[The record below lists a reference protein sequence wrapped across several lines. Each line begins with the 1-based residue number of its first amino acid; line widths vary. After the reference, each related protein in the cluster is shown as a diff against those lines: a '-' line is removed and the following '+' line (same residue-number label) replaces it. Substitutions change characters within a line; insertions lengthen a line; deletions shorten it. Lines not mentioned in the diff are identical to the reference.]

1 MNAQDKTILVVDDAL
16 FMVTVIKT
24 ALSEA
29 GYRVETAGSGEEA
42 IKLIGKQ
49 RPDLI
54 LLDVIMP
61 GMNGFEVCSY
71 LRKDLRYSLIPIIII
86 TGQSAEE
93 DKLLGLE
100 AGADDYV
107 TKPFSSRELLA
118 RVHNTLL
125 RLDRMRDV
133 NPLSG
138 LPGNNEI
145 QVEIA
150 RRIKEKE
157 RFAALYFDLNSFKP
171 YNDSYGFESGDKVL
185 MMTSDVIV
193 EAIIS
198 IGTEG
203 DFVGHIGGDDFI
215 ALIHPENA
223 VAIAEAAIA
232 DFESKK
238 KMFYSKEDAENG
250 FMIGHDREGN
260 LKKMDLVGLSIA
272 VLMNEKNPVADSTH
286 LGERAAEL
294 KSKAKQ
300 AACFYAVG
308 D

>member
-16 FMVTVIKT
+16 FMVTVIQK
-24 ALSEA
+24 ALVDA
-29 GYRVETAGSGEEA
+29 GYRVQAANSGEEA
-42 IKLIGKQ
+42 IKLINKQ

-54 LLDVIMP
+54 LLDVVMP
-61 GMNGFEVCSY
+61 GMNGFEVCAY
-71 LRKDLRYSLIPIIII
+71 LRNDLRYSLIPIIII

-125 RLDRMRDV
+125 RLERMRDV

-138 LPGNNEI
+138 LRGNNEI
-145 QVEIA
+145 QLEIA
-150 RRIKEKE
+150 RRIGENR

-171 YNDSYGFESGDKVL
+171 YNDTYGFEAGDNVL
-185 MMTSDVIV
+185 RMTSDVIV

-198 IGTEG
+198 RGIAN

-215 ALIHPENA
+215 ALVDPANA
-223 VAIAEAAIA
+223 VAIAKQAIS

-238 KMFYSKEDAENG
+238 LAFYSAQDAAAG
-250 FMIGHDREGN
+250 FMMGHDREGN
-260 LKKMDLVGLSIA
+260 LKKLDLVGLSVAI
-272 VLMNEKNPVADSTH
+272 LMNEKDPVADSAQ

-294 KSKAKQ
+294 KGKAKQ